1 MSKPNT
7 QRAMKRK
14 AARKAHNKAIKTEIA
29 RREGQSNKKAKK
41 GYQSCKDLV
50 HGLINDVMTLNSNIE
65 TIRIICQRRIEQ
77 INELKAKAPGKFD
90 ALDTKGFDEAL
101 VQIQGLHDIVVKLLT
116 AAGTLEDMEKSNGS
130 MEKMMEVFSNAIQS
144 LTDLEV
150 SYASIQESMQRANS
164 AFNDTTGNGER
175 TAEKSLGETTEELF
189 ERETPTE
196 IDPALEKDEDG
207 KVVFWTAHNGE
218 EGRADLPPT
227 TPEWK
232 ANEDQFDVILDHRVV
247 VPGEEL
253 VFKDLKKPEGV
264 DVSVTIYTK
273 VPFARAGVRYAQTE
287 HEDGSSIVEVWS
299 YVKVADDAPRG
310 APFAVAAVFTLLDKN
325 GEKTDNVITKLYQM
339 HVAGDAEVEVA
350 ED

>member
-14 AARKAHNKAIKTEIA
+14 AARKAHNKAIQSEIA

-101 VQIQGLHDIVVKLLT
+101 VQIQGLHDIIVKLLT
-116 AAGTLEDMEKSNGS
+116 AAGTLEDMEKNDGS

-150 SYASIQESMQRANS
+150 SYASIQESMQRANT

-189 ERETPTE
+189 EQETPTE
-196 IDPALEKDEDG
+196 VDPALEKDENG
-207 KVVFWTAHNGE
+207 HVVYWTARSGQI
-218 EGRADLPPT
+218 GMSSLPPT

-232 ANEDQFDVILDHRVV
+232 ANENQFDLNPEFRVIA
-247 VPGEEL
+247 PGEEIE
-253 VFKDLKKPEGV
+253 FKDVKIPEGLAVSV
-264 DVSVTIYTK
+264 DVFTK
-273 VPFARAGVRYAQTE
+273 VTYVSAGLRTSHTE
-287 HEDGSSIVEVWS
+287 KEDGVFESITWS
-299 YVKVADDAPRG
+299 YISAAKNAPRG
-310 APFAVAAVFTLLDKN
+310 ASFDVAAVFTLLDKN
-325 GEKTDNVITKLYQM
+325 GEKTDVVITKFYRM
-339 HVAGDAEVEVA
+339 SVAGEAEVDTTEA
-350 ED
+350 